1 MLCQTWTWL
10 AATTP
15 LVAKPTLLSANR
27 DHSSHER
34 TYSYCC
40 RQRSLLL
47 RPYLLFLLPEETIPR
62 AAAPLLVAA
71 GRDYSSCH
79 PHANEVGSEMS
90 GGGSKA
96 GGGGRAKPFCI
107 TRSSRCYTALLLG
120 SCWVVMLAS
129 RSGGPTSLHPTPWS
143 FSKFITEN
151 PLSDSHCP

>member
-47 RPYLLFLLPEETIPR
+47 RPYLLFLLPEET
-62 AAAPLLVAA
+62 APLLVAA

-96 GGGGRAKPFCI
+96 GGGGRAKR
-107 TRSSRCYTALLLG
+107 TSSPSRLLLG
-120 SCWVVMLAS
+120 RHACFAIWGAYPAPPYPLIIFQI
-129 RSGGPTSLHPTPWS
+129 RHGKPTLRQPLSIRNW
-143 FSKFITEN
+143 EN
-151 PLSDSHCP
+151 PACV

>member
-15 LVAKPTLLSANR
+15 LVAKPTLLSADR

-40 RQRSLLL
+40 RQRPLLL
-47 RPYLLFLLPEETIPR
+47 EPYLLFLLPEETIPLV
-62 AAAPLLVAA
+62 AAPLLVAA

-90 GGGSKA
+90 GGGPKA
-96 GGGGRAKPFCI
+96 GGGGRAKR
-107 TRSSRCYTALLLG
+107 TSSPSRLLLG
-120 SCWVVMLAS
+120 RHACFAIWGAY
-129 RSGGPTSLHPTPWS
+129 PAPPY
-143 FSKFITEN
+143 
-151 PLSDSHCP
+151 PLIIFQIRKTHSQTAIHCS